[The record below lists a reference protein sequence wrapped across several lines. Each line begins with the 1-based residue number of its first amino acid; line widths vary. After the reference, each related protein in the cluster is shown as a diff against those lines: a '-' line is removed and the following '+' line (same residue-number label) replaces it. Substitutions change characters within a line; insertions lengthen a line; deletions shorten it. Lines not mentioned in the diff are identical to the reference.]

1 MPKTIGGD
9 YRWTAEFGASG
20 ASAGASAGAS
30 ELFAGAL
37 GYMAMADQI
46 WTHLSVRAHA
56 SISPLPS
63 LSPLLSMAETEE
75 PGTPLDTH
83 LEESEECQTPTREG
97 RSRSA
102 SISPF
107 PTLSPLS
114 PRPEEPGTPLD
125 THLEESEECQTPTR
139 EGRSRSA
146 SISPFPTLSPLSP
159 RPEEPGTPLDT
170 PLNQI
175 LAHLA
180 DTPPNVMPQQEVA
193 QSPPWRDE
201 TWQVM
206 RVGSHVLAPLIAG
219 LAQCQTPT
227 RRSRY
232 ASISPSPS
240 LSTPPSPRAEEPGT
254 PLDTPLDQILAPLA
268 DTPPMPQQEVAHSPS
283 QRNETWQVMRA
294 GSHVLAP
301 LIAGYGGG
309 SVETPS
315 IDTSGASSAAPAH
328 KRQRLKFGTLG
339 PDTSFDCTVF
349 TSKPEVCFLPRPAAS
364 CK

>member
-63 LSPLLSMAETEE
+63 LSPLLSMAET
-75 PGTPLDTH
+75 
-83 LEESEECQTPTREG
+83 
-97 RSRSA
+97 
-102 SISPF
+102 
-107 PTLSPLS
+107 
-114 PRPEEPGTPLD
+114 EEPGTPLD

-309 SVETPS
+309 RVETPS

>member
-1 MPKTIGGD
+1 
-9 YRWTAEFGASG
+9 
-20 ASAGASAGAS
+20 
-30 ELFAGAL
+30 
-37 GYMAMADQI
+37 
-46 WTHLSVRAHA
+46 
-56 SISPLPS
+56 
-63 LSPLLSMAETEE
+63 
-75 PGTPLDTH
+75 
-83 LEESEECQTPTREG
+83 
-97 RSRSA
+97 
-102 SISPF
+102 
-107 PTLSPLS
+107 
-114 PRPEEPGTPLD
+114 
-125 THLEESEECQTPTR
+125 
-139 EGRSRSA
+139 
-146 SISPFPTLSPLSP
+146 
-159 RPEEPGTPLDT
+159 
-170 PLNQI
+170 
-175 LAHLA
+175 
-180 DTPPNVMPQQEVA
+180 
-193 QSPPWRDE
+193 
-201 TWQVM
+201 M

-227 RRSRY
+227 CGRRSRY

-254 PLDTPLDQILAPLA
+254 PLDAPLDQILAPLA

-309 SVETPS
+309 RVETPS

>member
-63 LSPLLSMAETEE
+63 LSPLLSMAET
-75 PGTPLDTH
+75 
-83 LEESEECQTPTREG
+83 
-97 RSRSA
+97 
-102 SISPF
+102 
-107 PTLSPLS
+107 
-114 PRPEEPGTPLD
+114 EEPGTPLD

-254 PLDTPLDQILAPLA
+254 PLDAPLDQM
-268 DTPPMPQQEVAHSPS
+268 MPQQEVAHSPS

>member
-125 THLEESEECQTPTR
+125 T
-139 EGRSRSA
+139 
-146 SISPFPTLSPLSP
+146 
-159 RPEEPGTPLDT
+159 

-180 DTPPNVMPQQEVA
+180 DTPPNIMPQQEVA

>member
-63 LSPLLSMAETEE
+63 LGPLLSMAETEE

-102 SISPF
+102 P
-107 PTLSPLS
+107 
-114 PRPEEPGTPLD
+114 
-125 THLEESEECQTPTR
+125 
-139 EGRSRSA
+139 
-146 SISPFPTLSPLSP
+146 ISPFPTLSPLSP

-180 DTPPNVMPQQEVA
+180 DTPPNIMPQQEVA

-349 TSKPEVCFLPRPAAS
+349 TSKPEVFFVAPTGCQLQVGL
-364 CK
+364 